1 MIRSLGLASSV
12 SENLAKFPV
21 GWSAEGRESDGAVRV
36 KLPLTHEELAQF
48 IGCSPESATRT
59 LSDSKRQKLVE
70 LNGSTLRVWNKAG
83 LETLAAV

>member
-1 MIRSLGLASSV
+1 VIRSLGLASSV

-36 KLPLTHEELAQF
+36 KLPLTHEELAQL
-48 IGCSPESATRT
+48 IGCSRESVTRT
-59 LSDSKRQKLVE
+59 LSDFKRQKFVE
-70 LNGSTLRVWNKAG
+70 LNGSMLLVWNKAG